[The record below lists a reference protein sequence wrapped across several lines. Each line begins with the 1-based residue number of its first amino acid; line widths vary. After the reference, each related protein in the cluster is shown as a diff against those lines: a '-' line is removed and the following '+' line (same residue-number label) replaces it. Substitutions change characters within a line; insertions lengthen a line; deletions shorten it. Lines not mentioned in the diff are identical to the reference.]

1 MIESGG
7 SPAVGRN
14 ARARSPRLRLDLL
27 LALSLLGVA
36 IGGYLSWV
44 ALDDG
49 AEAACSGVGDCHA
62 VQGSDYA
69 EVAGVP
75 VALLGLAMYGGL
87 AVLLAA
93 RRLGPWRAEPAREPR
108 VLPVW
113 CFALAMSGVLFSAYL
128 TYVELFVIDAICI
141 WCVASAVLITV
152 IALLAA
158 PDLQRERSARL

>member
-1 MIESGG
+1 MRRDVAGG
-7 SPAVGRN
+7 LSDA
-14 ARARSPRLRLDLL
+14 AERSRRLRLDAL

-44 ALDDG
+44 ALDAG
-49 AEAACSGVGDCHA
+49 VEAACSGIGDCHA

-69 EVAGVP
+69 EVVGVP

-87 AVLLAA
+87 AALSAT
-93 RRLGPWRAEPAREPR
+93 RRLGPWLAGPGAEPR

-113 CFALAMSGVLFSAYL
+113 CFALAISGVLFSGYL

-141 WCVASAVLITV
+141 WCVASAALVSA

-158 PDLQRERSARL
+158 PDARSARP

>member
-1 MIESGG
+1 MIKVGG
-7 SPAVGRN
+7 SLVS
-14 ARARSPRLRLDLL
+14 RAERSRLDLL

-49 AEAACSGVGDCHA
+49 VEAACSGVGDCHA
-62 VQGSDYA
+62 VQDSDYA
-69 EVAGVP
+69 EVAGIP

-87 AVLLAA
+87 AVLFAT
-93 RRLGPWRAEPAREPR
+93 RRLGPWRAQPAAEPR

-113 CFALAMSGVLFSAYL
+113 CFALAISGVLFSAYL

-141 WCVASAVLITV
+141 WCVASAVLIAA

-158 PDLQRERSARL
+158 PDLRQRERERSARP